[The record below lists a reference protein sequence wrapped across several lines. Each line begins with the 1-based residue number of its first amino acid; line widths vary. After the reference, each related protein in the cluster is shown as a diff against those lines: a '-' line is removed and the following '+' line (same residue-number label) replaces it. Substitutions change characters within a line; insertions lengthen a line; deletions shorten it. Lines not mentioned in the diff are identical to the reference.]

1 MSSYRPNSSLEA
13 AMEAHLANRR
23 SKSSLRSLTTA
34 EPTSADFSSNDF
46 LSLRKSH
53 TLRQA
58 FLSELQKSSDF
69 PLGSGGSRL
78 LDGNSPYAESL
89 ERSIASFHSAP
100 SGLLF
105 NSGFDANTAF
115 FACVPQSGDVVVYD
129 ECIHASVHE
138 GMRLSR
144 ASKALSGPFG
154 HNCADS
160 LRRRIEAVKEAE
172 AEVRSGKRNVFV
184 AVEALYSMDGDL
196 APLADIVDVV
206 EKTLERGNGYVVVDE
221 AHSTGLYGDN
231 GRGLVCELG
240 LEKRVFARLHTFGK
254 ALGCNGGN

>member
-1 MSSYRPNSSLEA
+1 M
-13 AMEAHLANRR
+13 
-23 SKSSLRSLTTA
+23 
-34 EPTSADFSSNDF
+34 
-46 LSLRKSH
+46 
-53 TLRQA
+53 
-58 FLSELQKSSDF
+58 
-69 PLGSGGSRL
+69 
-78 LDGNSPYAESL
+78 
-89 ERSIASFHSAP
+89 
-100 SGLLF
+100 
-105 NSGFDANTAF
+105 
-115 FACVPQSGDVVVYD
+115 PQSGDVVVYD
-129 ECIHASVHE
+129 ESIHASVRE

-160 LRRRIEAVKEAE
+160 LRCRIEAVKEAE

-196 APLADIVDVV
+196 APLAEIVDVV

-231 GRGLVCELG
+231 GRGLVCELR
-240 LEKRVFARLHTFGK
+240 LEKKVFARLHTFGK